1 MNRTR
6 FNFILSLQADEDTH
20 FKMHKLDGSS
30 TLIEIEDLGA
40 QGSVIVLDLDNN
52 RYRAIE
58 KDLTFYEVPS
68 DFDAVRSGY
77 KKKDIRPG
85 CTILVY
91 GKEATYNPKLHFWV
105 NEKACWVNLG
115 TNPEAYDESRG
126 GITVTINADMMNFF
140 KTDVK
145 SALEAIAGK
154 MGKKGENLFKKGE
167 LKNRKGVV
175 ATDLTKEGGLQI
187 TIDGLMVKKVVEYTL
202 NRISDAASII
212 SFFISSGFE
221 KKIKEEAERL
231 ENFIDERDEFLGK

>member
-6 FNFILSLQADEDTH
+6 FKSIFDLQTKKGAR
-20 FKMHKLDGSS
+20 FKMHKLDGSC

-40 QGSVIVLDLDNN
+40 QGSVIVLDLDSN

-68 DFDAVRSGY
+68 DFDAIRSGY

-105 NEKACWVNLG
+105 NEKSCWVSLG
-115 TNPEAYDESRG
+115 ANPEAYDESRG

-175 ATDLTKEGGLQI
+175 ATDLTEEGGLQI

-231 ENFIDERDEFLGK
+231 ESFIDERDEFLGK

>member
-6 FNFILSLQADEDTH
+6 FNFIFSLQADEDTH
-20 FKMHKLDGSS
+20 FRMHKLNGSRA
-30 TLIEIEDLGA
+30 LVKIEDLGT
-40 QGSVIVLDLDNN
+40 QGTVIVLDTDGN
-52 RYRAIE
+52 RYRAAE

-68 DFDAVRSGY
+68 DFDAVTSGY

-91 GKEATYNPKLHFWV
+91 GKEAAYNPNLHFWIRA
-105 NEKACWVNLG
+105 KACWVNLG

-126 GITVTINADMMNFF
+126 GITVTINADMMKFF

-145 SALEAIAGK
+145 TALEAIAGK

-167 LKNRKGVV
+167 PKNRNGVV
-175 ATDLTKEGGLQI
+175 ATDLTEEGGLQI
-187 TIDGLMVKKVVEYTL
+187 TIDGLVVKKVVEYTL

>member
-6 FNFILSLQADEDTH
+6 FNCIFDLQTEKGARFT
-20 FKMHKLDGSS
+20 MHKLNGFY
-30 TLIEIEDLGA
+30 TLVKIEDLGT
-40 QGSVIVLDLDNN
+40 QGSVIVLDLDEN
-52 RYRAIE
+52 RYLAIE

-68 DFDAVRSGY
+68 DFGSVKG
-77 KKKDIRPG
+77 KKAGIKPG

-91 GKEATYNPKLHFWV
+91 GKEVTYNPKQHFWV
-105 NEKACWVNLG
+105 NEKCCWVSLG
-115 TNPEAYDESRG
+115 ANPEAYDESRG

-175 ATDLTKEGGLQI
+175 ATDLTEEGGLQI

-231 ENFIDERDEFLGK
+231 ESFIDERDEFLGK

>member
-1 MNRTR
+1 MNRTQ
-6 FNFILSLQADEDTH
+6 FNSIFDLQSEKDTH
-20 FKMHKLDGSS
+20 FRMHKLNGSR
-30 TLIEIEDLGA
+30 TLVKIEDLGT
-40 QGSVIVLDLDNN
+40 QGTVIVLDVDGN

-68 DFDAVRSGY
+68 DFGSVKG
-77 KKKDIRPG
+77 KKANIKPG

-91 GKEATYNPKLHFWV
+91 GKKESYNPKLHFWV
-105 NEKACWVNLG
+105 NEKSRWVSLG
-115 TNPEAYDESRG
+115 TNPEVYDESRG
-126 GITVTINADMMNFF
+126 GITVTINADMMKFF

-145 SALEAIAGK
+145 TALEAIAGK

-175 ATDLTKEGGLQI
+175 ATDLTEEGGLQI

-231 ENFIDERDEFLGK
+231 ESFIDERDEFLGK

>member
-6 FNFILSLQADEDTH
+6 FNSIFDLQTDEDTH

-30 TLIEIEDLGA
+30 TLIKIEDLGA
-40 QGSVIVLDLDNN
+40 QGSVIVLDLDSN

-68 DFDAVRSGY
+68 DFDAVTSGY
-77 KKKDIRPG
+77 KKKDIRSG

-91 GKEATYNPKLHFWV
+91 GKEVTYNPKLHFWV
-105 NEKACWVNLG
+105 NEKSCWVSLG
-115 TNPEAYDESRG
+115 ANPEAYDESRG
-126 GITVTINADMMNFF
+126 GITVTINADLMKFF

-145 SALEAIAGK
+145 TALEAIAGK
-154 MGKKGENLFKKGE
+154 MGKKGENLFKKDE
-167 LKNRKGVV
+167 PKNRKGVV
-175 ATDLTKEGGLQI
+175 ATDLTEEGGLQI
-187 TIDGLMVKKVVEYTL
+187 TIDGLVVKKVVEYTL

-231 ENFIDERDEFLGK
+231 ESFIDERNEFLGK

>member
-6 FNFILSLQADEDTH
+6 FNSIFDLQTEKGDRFT
-20 FKMHKLDGSS
+20 MHKLNGSY
-30 TLIEIEDLGA
+30 TLVKVEDLGT
-40 QGSVIVLDLDNN
+40 QGSVIVLDLGEN

-58 KDLTFYEVPS
+58 KDLVFYEVPS
-68 DFDAVRSGY
+68 DLGAVKG
-77 KKKDIRPG
+77 KKADIKPG
-85 CTILVY
+85 CSILVY
-91 GKEATYNPKLHFWV
+91 GKEESYNPKLHFWV
-105 NEKACWVNLG
+105 NEKSCWVNLG
-115 TNPEAYDESRG
+115 GVPEAYDESRG

-154 MGKKGENLFKKGE
+154 LGKKGENLFKKGE

-175 ATDLTKEGGLQI
+175 ATDLTEEGGLQI
-187 TIDGLMVKKVVEYTL
+187 TIDGLMVKKVVEYTV

-231 ENFIDERDEFLGK
+231 ESFIDERDEFLGK

>member
-30 TLIEIEDLGA
+30 TLIKIEDLGA
-40 QGSVIVLDLDNN
+40 RGSVIVLDLNGN

-58 KDLTFYEVPS
+58 KNLTFYEVPS
-68 DFDAVRSGY
+68 DFGSVKG
-77 KKKDIRPG
+77 KKADIKPG

-91 GKEATYNPKLHFWV
+91 GKKESYNPKLHFWIK
-105 NEKACWVNLG
+105 EKACWVNLG

-126 GITVTINADMMNFF
+126 GITVTINADMMKFF

-145 SALEAIAGK
+145 TALEAIAEK

-175 ATDLTKEGGLQI
+175 ATDLTEEGGLQI
-187 TIDGLMVKKVVEYTL
+187 TIDGLVVKKVVEYTL